1 MFRNGVLVLAAFLL
15 GVFVFGLL
23 GNTQA
28 MAASG
33 TQVAQVHKD
42 RKELARK
49 YNRKLPACQA
59 AADQKKL
66 IFSERRAFIRKCL
79 RQ

>member
-1 MFRNGVLVLAAFLL
+1 MFRSNVLVAAVFLF
-15 GVFVFGLL
+15 GVFVL
-23 GNTQA
+23 GPLGTPA
-28 MAASG
+28 VAASD
-33 TQVAQVHKD
+33 TQVAQVHKH
-42 RKELARK
+42 RSETARK

-59 AADQKKL
+59 AADRKQL